1 MYIRKNALLQRL
13 SDEDIDGASSKY
25 DVVSKSDVRSN
36 LLTQRSDTTVR
47 SIVRCNYWATR
58 WLDAEKLTMSVGLRL
73 SIILFIHL
81 SFSADKLSCPLYF
94 CLARFAFLCLCRC
107 SCVFMSFIRRS
118 ITRSNY
124 ANNVD
129 RQARQLDPSTTAK
142 ARISDCS
149 LKQ

>member
-58 WLDAEKLTMSVGLRL
+58 
-73 SIILFIHL
+73 
-81 SFSADKLSCPLYF
+81 
-94 CLARFAFLCLCRC
+94 
-107 SCVFMSFIRRS
+107 
-118 ITRSNY
+118 
-124 ANNVD
+124 
-129 RQARQLDPSTTAK
+129 
-142 ARISDCS
+142 
-149 LKQ
+149 